1 MKNNEESPKKKSDSN
16 AADIMKKLHDL
27 GYVGVISNVKEE
39 ELFVISDESDKEMQL
54 IIDLM
59 VQIIRRRSD
68 DKVNFLGVPLENIWD
83 GFEQFDKDNPPYKL
97 MKEDKL
103 KDKDALKST
112 EPKKIWI
119 KADHSHSIEDI
130 LRLMREWG
138 YKVSEPAALTNGEF
152 GIELQGVYPFNTRES
167 DELKSLDGQED
178 LMSVASAEQ
187 FLKEYGQIKVSLN
200 DIPSTTVN
208 DLPYFKES
216 DLCKYIKGILTV
228 VIKDLDA

>member
-1 MKNNEESPKKKSDSN
+1 MKNKEESPKKKSDSDSLIASVKN
-16 AADIMKKLHDL
+16 FMDN
-27 GYVGVISNVKEE
+27 VI
-39 ELFVISDESDKEMQL
+39 
-54 IIDLM
+54 
-59 VQIIRRRSD
+59 
-68 DKVNFLGVPLENIWD
+68 W
-83 GFEQFDKDNPPYKL
+83 
-97 MKEDKL
+97 
-103 KDKDALKST
+103 KDKDSYKFQDDTFEVIVKQRVTAETQEDDELSKELEAWVDGLFEKVDAWEAERLNVSNKEESPKK

-130 LRLMREWG
+130 LRIMRELG
-138 YKVSEPAALTNGEF
+138 YKVSAPVALTDGEF
-152 GIELQGVYPFNTRES
+152 GIQFQGVYPFNTRES

-187 FLKEYGQIKVSLN
+187 FLKEYGQIEVSLN

-216 DLCKYIKGILTV
+216 DLCKYLKGILTV